1 MIEMAQAQNLLVIV
15 MMVKIIT
22 PISLTLIFNLKFL
35 NQISQPK
42 QESRRGRV
50 IVYFTYT
57 FSNNFVYYFNMN
69 NLINYIKSIDFNSLL
84 DRANLIIFSI
94 VVLSV
99 GFLGWIPLMLVL
111 QYFSTAYLL
120 YTFVFKVLTKIPG
133 FSYVQLLYLE
143 VITIFPIID
152 VALKTVNPFYN

>member
-1 MIEMAQAQNLLVIV
+1 MYC
-15 MMVKIIT
+15 
-22 PISLTLIFNLKFL
+22 SLTFRLGRLAQLVRAPALHAGCRRFESFIAHFL
-35 NQISQPK
+35 MK
-42 QESRRGRV
+42 K
-50 IVYFTYT
+50 
-57 FSNNFVYYFNMN
+57 
-69 NLINYIKSIDFNSLL
+69 LINLIKSINFHSLL

-99 GFLGWIPLMLVL
+99 GFVGWIPLMLVL

-133 FSYVQLLYLE
+133 FSHVQLLYLE

>member
-1 MIEMAQAQNLLVIV
+1 MYC
-15 MMVKIIT
+15 
-22 PISLTLIFNLKFL
+22 SLTFRLGRLAQLVRAPALHAGCRRFESFIAHFL
-35 NQISQPK
+35 MK
-42 QESRRGRV
+42 K
-50 IVYFTYT
+50 
-57 FSNNFVYYFNMN
+57 
-69 NLINYIKSIDFNSLL
+69 LINLIKSINFHSLL

-133 FSYVQLLYLE
+133 FTYVQLLYLE
-143 VITIFPIID
+143 VITIFPFID
-152 VALKTVNPFYN
+152 VVLKTVNPFYN

>member
-1 MIEMAQAQNLLVIV
+1 MYC
-15 MMVKIIT
+15 
-22 PISLTLIFNLKFL
+22 SLTFRLGRLAQLVRAPALHAGCRRF
-35 NQISQPK
+35 
-42 QESRRGRV
+42 ESFIAHV
-50 IVYFTYT
+50 L
-57 FSNNFVYYFNMN
+57 MKK
-69 NLINYIKSIDFNSLL
+69 LINFIKSINFNLLL

-99 GFLGWIPLMLVL
+99 GFVGWIPLMLVL

-120 YTFVFKVLTKIPG
+120 YSFVFKVLTKIPG

-143 VITIFPIID
+143 VITIFPIVD

>member
-1 MIEMAQAQNLLVIV
+1 
-15 MMVKIIT
+15 
-22 PISLTLIFNLKFL
+22 
-35 NQISQPK
+35 
-42 QESRRGRV
+42 
-50 IVYFTYT
+50 
-57 FSNNFVYYFNMN
+57 MN
-69 NLINYIKSIDFNSLL
+69 NLINYIKSINFHSLL

-111 QYFSTAYLL
+111 QYFSTAYLI
-120 YTFVFKVLTKIPG
+120 YTFGFKVLTKIPG

-152 VALKTVNPFYN
+152 VTLTTVNPFYN

>member
-1 MIEMAQAQNLLVIV
+1 MYC
-15 MMVKIIT
+15 
-22 PISLTLIFNLKFL
+22 SLTFRLGRLAQLVRAPALHAGCRRF
-35 NQISQPK
+35 
-42 QESRRGRV
+42 ESFIAHV
-50 IVYFTYT
+50 
-57 FSNNFVYYFNMN
+57 SMKK
-69 NLINYIKSIDFNSLL
+69 LINLIKSINFNLLL

-133 FSYVQLLYLE
+133 FTYVQLLYLE
-143 VITIFPIID
+143 VITIFPFID
-152 VALKTVNPFYN
+152 VVLKTVNPFHN

>member
-1 MIEMAQAQNLLVIV
+1 
-15 MMVKIIT
+15 
-22 PISLTLIFNLKFL
+22 
-35 NQISQPK
+35 
-42 QESRRGRV
+42 
-50 IVYFTYT
+50 
-57 FSNNFVYYFNMN
+57 MN

-99 GFLGWIPLMLVL
+99 GFVGWIPLMLVL

-133 FSYVQLLYLE
+133 FNYVQIFYIEL
-143 VITIFPIID
+143 ITIFPIID
-152 VALKTVNPFYN
+152 VALKAVNPFYN

>member
-1 MIEMAQAQNLLVIV
+1 MYC
-15 MMVKIIT
+15 
-22 PISLTLIFNLKFL
+22 SLTFRLGRLAQLVRAPALHAGCRRFESFIAHFL
-35 NQISQPK
+35 MK
-42 QESRRGRV
+42 K
-50 IVYFTYT
+50 
-57 FSNNFVYYFNMN
+57 
-69 NLINYIKSIDFNSLL
+69 LINFIKSINLNSLL
-84 DRANLIIFSI
+84 DRVNLITFSI

-99 GFLGWIPLMLVL
+99 GFVGWIPLMLVL

-120 YTFVFKVLTKIPG
+120 YAFVFKVLTKIPG

>member
-1 MIEMAQAQNLLVIV
+1 
-15 MMVKIIT
+15 MVKAGGKCESNCLNWANYVATIRGNLERFDDRLRSLHAGCRRFESFIAH
-22 PISLTLIFNLKFL
+22 ISMK
-35 NQISQPK
+35 
-42 QESRRGRV
+42 
-50 IVYFTYT
+50 
-57 FSNNFVYYFNMN
+57 
-69 NLINYIKSIDFNSLL
+69 NLINVIKSINFNSLL
-84 DRANLIIFSI
+84 DRANLVIFSI

-99 GFLGWIPLMLVL
+99 GFVGWIPLMLVL

-133 FSYVQLLYLE
+133 FNYIQLLYIE

>member
-1 MIEMAQAQNLLVIV
+1 MYCSLTFRLGRLAQLVRAPALHAGCRRFESFIAHV
-15 MMVKIIT
+15 LMKKL
-22 PISLTLIFNLKFL
+22 ISLIKSLNFNL
-35 NQISQPK
+35 
-42 QESRRGRV
+42 
-50 IVYFTYT
+50 
-57 FSNNFVYYFNMN
+57 
-69 NLINYIKSIDFNSLL
+69 LL

-133 FSYVQLLYLE
+133 FTYVQLLYLE
-143 VITIFPIID
+143 VITIFPFID
-152 VALKTVNPFYN
+152 VVLKTVNPFYN

>member
-1 MIEMAQAQNLLVIV
+1 MYCSLTFRLGRLAQLVRAPALHAGCRRFESFIAHV
-15 MMVKIIT
+15 LMKKL
-22 PISLTLIFNLKFL
+22 ISLIKSLNFNL
-35 NQISQPK
+35 
-42 QESRRGRV
+42 
-50 IVYFTYT
+50 
-57 FSNNFVYYFNMN
+57 
-69 NLINYIKSIDFNSLL
+69 LL

-133 FSYVQLLYLE
+133 FNYVQLLYLE